1 MKRVAAGLLLA
12 ASLATTGQAF
22 AGPGGYYHGGG
33 YHGGGRGNVV
43 GALLGG
49 AVVGALVGSVMSRGY
64 VREAPP
70 PVVYGPPQVVYGPP
84 QVVYEAPPV
93 VYAPPPDRCFD
104 TYRRV
109 YVACYAPQP
118 RYRDY
123 PPPDYYYGR

>member
-1 MKRVAAGLLLA
+1 MKCIAAGLLLA
-12 ASLATTGQAF
+12 GSLAMAGQAV
-22 AGPGGYYHGGG
+22 AGPGGGHYYRGGG
-33 YHGGGRGNVV
+33 GHGNVV

-70 PVVYGPPQVVYGPP
+70 VVYGPP

-93 VYAPPPDRCFD
+93 VYAPPPERCFD

-118 RYRDY
+118 RYHDY
-123 PPPDYYYGR
+123 GPPAYYYGR